1 MKYRSD
7 IQILRGIAVAL
18 VVLYHLN
25 ISTIRSGFLGVDM
38 FFVISGFLMGVLY
51 QGKDT
56 ISFFQRRAK
65 RLLPAYGVTL
75 ITTVLASCVLVLP
88 SELDGILTQAT
99 ASLFLVPNIYF
110 WTQNSYF
117 SAENFNPLLHFW
129 SLGVEIQY
137 YLVFPV
143 LVYVFSRCKPAKV
156 IVIILSMIACFALLK
171 ISTKS
176 AFFIMPF
183 RVWEFLIGYVAAVS
197 FTTNGQV
204 NKSNATLSIIAIC
217 LLLASIFLPVSGGE
231 KSILW
236 GHPGLGALF
245 VCILTFLIIVNG
257 IPKYLVES
265 KVGKILIW
273 LGDRSY
279 SIYLV
284 HFPLILLYTYTP
296 FEVNANFSLSYLEI
310 FTLLVATLL
319 LSVLLYE
326 LIEKQRMFKASRKTA
341 IILYT
346 SAVLSI
352 VIGSQVPSLMYLN
365 EEAKVFFALKDRSNY
380 RCGTLNRLMSPTSPV
395 CELTGLDEKDNTEN
409 VLLVGNSHADAI
421 KKEFTEVAESQN
433 IRVYF
438 MVSNRPLMTR
448 SGIDVNSVMKVVE
461 KHHVDK
467 IVLHYKFHDIK
478 IETVKELLAKATL
491 ANVRVAFIEPVP
503 IWNESVPKAVY
514 YKNSLSQ
521 TLEDYNRTHESYLK
535 GLSMLANNTNEFRL
549 FPVSRVFC
557 TPDCNIKDEQG
568 NLLYFDSNHLTLSG
582 AKKLEDVIER
592 VLLWR

>member
-65 RLLPAYGVTL
+65 RLLPAYGITL

-137 YLVFPV
+137 YLVFPI

-156 IVIILSMIACFALLK
+156 IIIILSMIACFALVK

-183 RVWEFLIGYVAAVS
+183 RVWEFLIGYAAAVS

-217 LLLASIFLPVSGGE
+217 LLLASMFFPVSGGE

-245 VCILTFLIIVNG
+245 VCILTFIIIVNG

-265 KVGKILIW
+265 KIGKILIW

-279 SIYLV
+279 SVYLV

-310 FTLLVATLL
+310 FTLLAATLL

-326 LIEKQRMFKASRKTA
+326 LIEKQKMFKASRKTA

-346 SAVLSI
+346 SVALSI
-352 VIGSQVPSLMYLN
+352 VIGSQVPSLMYIN

-380 RCGTLNRLMSPTSPV
+380 RCGTLNRLTSPTSPV
-395 CELTGLDEKDNTEN
+395 CELTELDEKDKIEN

-421 KKEFTEVAESQN
+421 KKEFTEVATSQN
-433 IRVYF
+433 NRVYF
-438 MVSNRPLMTR
+438 MVSNRPLMAR
-448 SGIDVNSVMKVVE
+448 SDIDVSSVMNIVE
-461 KHHVDK
+461 EYNINK

-478 IETVKELLAKATL
+478 VETIEELLIKTKQE
-491 ANVRVAFIEPVP
+491 NIKVALIEPVP
-503 IWNESVPKAVY
+503 IWDESIPKAVY
-514 YKNSLSQ
+514 YNHELSQ
-521 TLEDYNRTHESYLK
+521 SIDDYNQVHKDYLK
-535 GLSMLANNTNEFRL
+535 ALSVLTDDHFKL
-549 FPVSRVFC
+549 FPVSGFFC
-557 TPDCNIKDEQG
+557 DEECSFKDEHG
-568 NLLYFDSNHLTLSG
+568 NLFYFDSNHLTLSG
-582 AKKLEDVIER
+582 AKKLKRVIENT
-592 VLLWR
+592 LHW